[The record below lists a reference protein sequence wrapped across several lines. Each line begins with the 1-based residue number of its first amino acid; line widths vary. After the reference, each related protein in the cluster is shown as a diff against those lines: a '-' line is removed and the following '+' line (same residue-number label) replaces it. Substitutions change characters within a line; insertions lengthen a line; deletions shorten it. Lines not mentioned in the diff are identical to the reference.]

1 MGAGLVLCAALLS
14 ACAPSVA
21 AARGGVVD
29 RANAFSGGYTEKAGS
44 SSRPVDAVAG
54 CRDTSPS
61 CADWSALD
69 ECTKNP
75 GFMLTTCPQ
84 SCGSCASPDGP
95 AEALEGQHEVVTFTT
110 NAGSQTLTFDVA
122 LRPDIAP
129 RTAAYVRQMAAA
141 RSCGSS
147 CRFYRAEPIPPPGA
161 VDNFGGPGPP
171 YALVQGSLAS
181 PEFKPIEREGAP
193 LVQRGDACF
202 IGTGPDFF
210 VALHGHPEWGNG
222 HTVWGR
228 VMGSMAGVDAIVQQP
243 LKNETWGETHVSVL
257 VTPLPFTL
265 RLRSR

>member
-29 RANAFSGGYTEKAGS
+29 RSNAFSGGYTEKAGS
-44 SSRPVDAVAG
+44 SSRPGDAVAG

-61 CADWSALD
+61 CSYWSAHD

-84 SCGSCASPDGP
+84 SCGGCALPHGP
-95 AEALEGQHEVVTFTT
+95 AEAL
-110 NAGSQTLTFDVA
+110 
-122 LRPDIAP
+122 
-129 RTAAYVRQMAAA
+129 
-141 RSCGSS
+141 
-147 CRFYRAEPIPPPGA
+147 
-161 VDNFGGPGPP
+161 
-171 YALVQGSLAS
+171 
-181 PEFKPIEREGAP
+181 EGAP

-228 VMGSMAGVDAIVQQP
+228 VLGSMAGVDAIVQQP

>member
-1 MGAGLVLCAALLS
+1 MGAGLLVLCAALLPS
-14 ACAPSVA
+14 CVPSVA

-29 RANAFSGGYTEKAGS
+29 RSNAFVGYTEKAGS
-44 SSRPVDAVAG
+44 SSRRDAVAG
-54 CRDTSPS
+54 CRDSSPS
-61 CADWSALD
+61 CSDWSASG
-69 ECTKNP
+69 ECAKNP
-75 GFMLTTCPQ
+75 GFMLTTCPL
-84 SCGSCASPDGP
+84 SCGSCAPPDGLP
-95 AEALEGQHEVVTFTT
+95 EALEGEHEVVTFTT
-110 NAGSQTLTFDVA
+110 KAGSQTLTFDVA

-141 RSCGSS
+141 QSCDSS
-147 CRFYRAEPIPPPGA
+147 CRFYRAEPIPQAGA
-161 VDNFGGPGPP
+161 IDNFGGPGPP

-181 PEFKPIEREGAP
+181 PEFSPIEREGAP
-193 LVQRGDACF
+193 LVQRGDACL

-228 VMGSMAGVDAIVQQP
+228 VLGSSMAGVDAIVQQP